1 MGARDFDIGLVFSIG
16 GLGGIVGALVGGRI
30 QRRFTF
36 GQVITWVLW
45 VQAALFPLYL
55 LAPRFLWLGVVFALI
70 YTLGP
75 IYNVVQFSYR
85 LSLIPDAL
93 QGRVNSTFRLLAF
106 GLTPVGAALAGL
118 LLQYVG
124 TTATIVTFALWY
136 LGLAV
141 LTSAN
146 RHVRDA
152 PRAGG

>member
-1 MGARDFDIGLVFSIG
+1 M
-16 GLGGIVGALVGGRI
+16 
-30 QRRFTF
+30 
-36 GQVITWVLW
+36 
-45 VQAALFPLYL
+45 
-55 LAPRFLWLGVVFALI
+55 
-70 YTLGP
+70 
-75 IYNVVQFSYR
+75 QFSYR

-118 LLQYVG
+118 LLQYIG
-124 TTATIVTFALWY
+124 TTETIVTFALWY

-152 PRAGG
+152 RSASAAGRRRPSTSR